1 MRHRVLLSVFLI
13 VTFNLCALAEQWP
26 TNNVLFRVLYIK
38 VGDFTGSAFTI
49 ERGDK
54 QYLITARHMLEGLPR
69 NDASIQI
76 NLQGKWETLNGNV
89 ILPEERD
96 VDIASIHF
104 AARVDTKI

>member
-76 NLQGKWETLNGNV
+76 NLQENGETLNGNV
-89 ILPEERD
+89 LFTNEGELEIDNIP
-96 VDIASIHF
+96 
-104 AARVDTKI
+104 